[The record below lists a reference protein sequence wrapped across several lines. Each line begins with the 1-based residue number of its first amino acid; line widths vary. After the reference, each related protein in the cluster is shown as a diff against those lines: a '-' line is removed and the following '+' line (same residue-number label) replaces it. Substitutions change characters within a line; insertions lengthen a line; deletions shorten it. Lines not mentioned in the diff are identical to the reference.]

1 MLILESRGPRAGSQ
15 RPPFPPASEV
25 HVGKPAPDRQ
35 NSQVGSPQPCATR
48 PARLQPRPLLPSS
61 PLRGRQR
68 PAFLLF
74 LRRPKRAPTSGP
86 LHVLLPLPGAP
97 FPQTVARLDASHL
110 PSLSRIGTSSET
122 FSKEALLRAPGVFNS
137 LHSMRRSHTLPD
149 LLISSLLMS
158 SARADAEESREA
170 CSPQG
175 PPHLE
180 DTQ

>member
-1 MLILESRGPRAGSQ
+1 MLILESQGPLAGSQ

-48 PARLQPRPLLPSS
+48 PARLQPRALLPPS

-68 PAFLLF
+68 LAFLLF

-86 LHVLLPLPGAP
+86 LHVLPLCRERPSPRPSHGWTLPISPASPKSARLRRP
-97 FPQTVARLDASHL
+97 FPKK
-110 PSLSRIGTSSET
+110 PSC
-122 FSKEALLRAPGVFNS
+122 VFNS